1 MAMST
6 QSAAFSWNMWKLR
19 PKLRLPV
26 AAMIRSISLRVCAL
40 FRVAAA
46 RKPKPPARVVPI
58 TRLASATQP
67 MAVCTIG

>member
-1 MAMST
+1 MAKST
-6 QSAAFSWNMWKLR
+6 QSPAFSWNMWKFR

-26 AAMIRSISLRVCAL
+26 AAMIFSISLRVCAVSS
-40 FRVAAA
+40 VAAA

-67 MAVCTIG
+67 MAVCTTG